1 MRRIA
6 FTCLLS
12 VVALVAIVRTEAP
25 DPLDSAE
32 GLARA
37 LQHRYDTVRDF
48 SADFAHTYTGGVLR
62 KQVIERG
69 TVAIKKPGKMR
80 WTYTAPEPKLFVSDG
95 RTMYAY
101 LPQDKQVLVSTVPLD
116 ERAGTAAL
124 FLAGRGD
131 LARDFTVSL
140 APNPAGVTDARSV
153 KLVPKAPQPEYDF
166 LVLSVDP
173 ALRITALTTADP
185 QGGTSTIV
193 FANLK
198 ENTGLPDN
206 TFAFRIP
213 RGVDVIT
220 NGSPSR

>member
-1 MRRIA
+1 MRRA
-6 FTCLLS
+6 LFACLLS
-12 VVALVAIVRTEAP
+12 AAALVAVARAEGEAP
-25 DPLDSAE
+25 PDSA
-32 GLARA
+32 GDLPRA
-37 LQHRYDTVRDF
+37 LQHRYDPVRDF
-48 SADFAHTYTGGVLR
+48 SADFTHTYTGGVLR
-62 KQVIERG
+62 KQVTEHG

-101 LPQDKQVLVSTVPLD
+101 LPQDKQVLVSDVPPD

-140 APNPAGVTDARSV
+140 VPNPAGVTGARSL
-153 KLVPKAPQPEYDF
+153 KLVPKVKQAEYDA
-166 LVLSVDP
+166 LVLTMDE

-193 FANLK
+193 FTNLK
-198 ENTGLPDN
+198 ENPGLPDN